1 MMESFAHDTEAE
13 EGAEEFKPL
22 TPEEAQ
28 AWRKRHAPVSVGFLL
43 AGQCAVGLLAI
54 LLGLAFW
61 GSEVA
66 LSVACGVLAVCVP
79 ALLFA
84 RAISSRSGRL
94 SSSGLMLRF
103 VVWELV
109 KVGLTVVILVL
120 AFRWVPD
127 LNWLALLAGMV
138 LTMKTHWVALLVRPS
153 FLKWIRKEKS

>member
-1 MMESFAHDTEAE
+1 MESFAHNAE
-13 EGAEEFKPL
+13 VEEDAAEFKPL

-43 AGQCAVGLLAI
+43 VGQCVVGLLVV
-54 LLGLAFW
+54 LLGWLVW
-61 GSEVA
+61 GSAVA

-79 ALLFA
+79 ALLFV
-84 RAISSRSGRL
+84 RALSSRSGRL
-94 SSSGLMLRF
+94 GSNSLMLRF

-109 KVGLTVVILVL
+109 KVGLTVVMLVL

-138 LTMKTHWVALLVRPS
+138 LTMKTHWVALAVRPG

>member
-1 MMESFAHDTEAE
+1 MESFAHETEVREDEA
-13 EGAEEFKPL
+13 EFKPL

-43 AGQCAVGLLAI
+43 VGQCAVGLLAI
-54 LLGLAFW
+54 LLAGAVW
-61 GSEVA
+61 GVEVA
-66 LSVACGVLAVCVP
+66 LSVSCGVLAVCVP

-84 RAISSRSGRL
+84 RGISSRSGRL
-94 SSSGLMLRF
+94 GSNGLMLRF

-109 KVGLTVVILVL
+109 KVGLTMVILAL

-138 LTMKTHWVALLVRPS
+138 LTMKTHWVALLVRPG